1 MVPSLRRFIVSTP
14 RQRKNLLVF
23 HPRKS
28 LLYIPSFQRIVGI
41 ANKLMPVFESPV
53 RSGESSVPN
62 PKGRGYAVAAGILG
76 WTLDAFDFFVVVFL
90 VDTLAEHFG
99 VSKGQIVLTLGATLA
114 MRPVGALLFGF
125 LADRFGR
132 RRPLMAVVLYFS
144 VIEIL
149 SGLALN
155 FPMFFALRALYGI
168 GMGGFWGVGASLTLE
183 SASAKWR
190 GFLSGLLQGGYP
202 LGYLLAAVAARAVLP
217 LWGWRAMFWAGVIPA
232 LITLYVAYKAP
243 ESEAWKQH
251 LVPSIKGIAKIVW
264 AYRGSFVYLVL
275 TITLMIGL
283 SHGTQDLYPDFL
295 KTAHG
300 VSANTVAYLAMI
312 YNVGAILG
320 TVSVGH
326 ISERLGRRWSMI
338 AALALCL
345 LVIPAWA
352 FGHSLAMLTAGAFLM
367 QVGVQGA
374 WGVIPAHLN
383 ELSPD
388 AVRSLFPGFVYQLG
402 VLFGSPTNSI
412 EYALRDR
419 VGYQWALTGFEGF
432 TILALIVVFAL
443 GPERKGKSFHREPA
457 AVDAA

>member
-1 MVPSLRRFIVSTP
+1 MPGFDPSVHT
-14 RQRKNLLVF
+14 
-23 HPRKS
+23 
-28 LLYIPSFQRIVGI
+28 
-41 ANKLMPVFESPV
+41 E
-53 RSGESSVPN
+53 ESSVPN

-90 VDTLAEHFG
+90 VDILAEHFA

-114 MRPVGALLFGF
+114 MRPVGALLFGV

-144 VIEIL
+144 IIEIL

-155 FPMFFALRALYGI
+155 YPMFFVLRALYGI

-183 SASAKWR
+183 SAPTRWR
-190 GFLSGLLQGGYP
+190 GMLSGLLQGGYP

-217 LWGWRAMFWAGVIPA
+217 VWGWRSMFWAGVIPA
-232 LITLYVAYKAP
+232 MVTLYVAYKAP

-251 LVPSIKGIAKIVW
+251 LVPSIHGIAKVVW
-264 AYRGSFVYLVL
+264 SNRNSFVYLVL

-295 KTAHG
+295 KTAQH
-300 VSANTVAYLAMI
+300 VPANVVAYLAMI

-320 TVSVGH
+320 TISVGH
-326 ISERLGRRWSMI
+326 FSERLGRRWSMI
-338 AALALCL
+338 ASLLLCL

-352 FGHSLAMLTAGAFLM
+352 FGNSLATLTVGAFLM

-419 VGYQWALTGFEGF
+419 IGYRWALASFEGLI
-432 TILALIVVFAL
+432 ILALVVVFAL
-443 GPERKGKSFHREPA
+443 GPERKGKSFHRQPA
-457 AVDAA
+457 AEGPI

>member
-1 MVPSLRRFIVSTP
+1 MPAFEFSGSGAANFPTP
-14 RQRKNLLVF
+14 N
-23 HPRKS
+23 
-28 LLYIPSFQRIVGI
+28 
-41 ANKLMPVFESPV
+41 
-53 RSGESSVPN
+53 
-62 PKGRGYAVAAGILG
+62 GRGYAVAAGILG

-90 VDTLAEHFG
+90 VDILAAHFA
-99 VSKGQIVLTLGATLA
+99 VSKGEIVLTLGATLA
-114 MRPVGALLFGF
+114 MRPVGALLFGM

-144 VIEIL
+144 IIEIL

-155 FPMFFALRALYGI
+155 YPMFFALRALYGI

-183 SASAKWR
+183 SAPGKWR

-202 LGYLLAAVAARAVLP
+202 LGYLLAAVAARLVLP
-217 LWGWRAMFWAGVIPA
+217 MWGWRSMFWAGVVPA

-251 LVPSIKGIAKIVW
+251 LVPSIRGIVQVVW
-264 AYRGSFVYLVL
+264 GHRQSFLYLVL

-295 KTAHG
+295 KTTHS
-300 VSANTVAYLAMI
+300 VPPNTVAYLAMI

-320 TVSVGH
+320 TISVGH
-326 ISERLGRRWSMI
+326 ISERMGRRWSI
-338 AALALCL
+338 IGSLLLCL

-352 FGHSLAMLTAGAFLM
+352 FGRSLAMLTAGAFLM

-383 ELSPD
+383 E
-388 AVRSLFPGFVYQLG
+388 
-402 VLFGSPTNSI
+402 
-412 EYALRDR
+412 
-419 VGYQWALTGFEGF
+419 
-432 TILALIVVFAL
+432 
-443 GPERKGKSFHREPA
+443 
-457 AVDAA
+457 

>member
-1 MVPSLRRFIVSTP
+1 MP
-14 RQRKNLLVF
+14 
-23 HPRKS
+23 
-28 LLYIPSFQRIVGI
+28 GI
-41 ANKLMPVFESPV
+41 
-53 RSGESSVPN
+53 ESSASAREASGPN
-62 PKGRGYAVAAGILG
+62 PKGSGYAVAAGILG

-90 VDTLAEHFG
+90 VDILAGHFA
-99 VSKGQIVLTLGATLA
+99 VSKSQIVLTLGATLA
-114 MRPVGALLFGF
+114 MRPVGALLFGM

-144 VIEIL
+144 LIEIL

-183 SASAKWR
+183 SAPTKWR

-202 LGYLLAAVAARAVLP
+202 LGYLLAAVAARSILP
-217 LWGWRAMFWAGVIPA
+217 VWGWRAMFWAGVLPA
-232 LITLYVAYKAP
+232 LVTLFVAYKAP

-251 LVPSIKGIAKIVW
+251 LVPSLTGILKIVW
-264 AYRGSFVYLVL
+264 AHRQSFIYLVL

-295 KTAHG
+295 KTMHHISPNAI
-300 VSANTVAYLAMI
+300 AYLAMI

-320 TVSVGH
+320 TISVGH
-326 ISERLGRRWSMI
+326 ISERLGRRWSIM
-338 AALALCL
+338 ASLALCL

-352 FGHSLAMLTAGAFLM
+352 FGPSLAVLTAGAFLM

-402 VLFGSPTNSI
+402 VLFGSQTDTI

-419 VGYQWALTGFEGF
+419 VGYRWALTSFEGF
-432 TILALIVVFAL
+432 TILALMIVFAL
-443 GPERKGKSFHREPA
+443 GPERKGKSFLREPVA
-457 AVDAA
+457 ADAV